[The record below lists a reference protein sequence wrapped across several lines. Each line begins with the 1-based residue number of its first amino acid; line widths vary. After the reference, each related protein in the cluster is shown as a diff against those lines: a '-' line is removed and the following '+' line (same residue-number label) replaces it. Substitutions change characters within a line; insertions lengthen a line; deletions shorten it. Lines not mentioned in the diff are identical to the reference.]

1 MPGDCEHCWDTEI
14 ALSNYGRSE
23 ANINVWIVEAR
34 PISQTVAP
42 TRSVLEASFCDLV
55 HRASLQCPQ
64 LNVLLRGERY
74 THEVDAYWPEHRLV
88 VELDGFAFHRTRRDH
103 ERDDYGRDEHA
114 GQDEQPEADGG
125 TGDHAQRDAGAAV
138 EQDERDPDVEQELGA
153 DTT

>member
-1 MPGDCEHCWDTEI
+1 M
-14 ALSNYGRSE
+14 
-23 ANINVWIVEAR
+23 ANSSAGPAR
-34 PISQTVAP
+34 VNSAGLDDPDEGQG
-42 TRSVLEASFCDLV
+42 E
-55 HRASLQCPQ
+55 HRA
-64 LNVLLRGERY
+64 G
-74 THEVDAYWPEHRLV
+74 DV
-88 VELDGFAFHRTRRDH
+88 VEGGLGDDRLGHFGPELQAVEEGDEDRGVRRCQHGSYEQGHGEGDSEHGRDH